1 MHKPVRKITTVSALG
16 AVLMLPLG
24 MAHAQQSSA
33 DVDALQRQLQA
44 LQAQINELKAQ
55 QQQTQQSV
63 SAVEQ
68 NAQISEADRSAI
80 KKIIDTVKP
89 VEFYGVARLSLDY
102 GDSGVND
109 SEENNGMGITSGDV
123 GLSSN
128 TTIFGLRGTHD
139 FELGG
144 TQYAA
149 LWQLEQSFNPGLNQ
163 GDTLANRDT
172 FLGLKTP
179 AGTFRAGLL
188 DTPFKTMGILYSAF
202 TTTVGDP
209 HAILG
214 TGPNPAYGRIDL
226 RASNALMWDGKFG
239 DVNYS
244 LQYGLDQNRGIYD
257 NNEQILNGTEDLID
271 DNSSDMYSASVSW
284 NTGGLN
290 LGAAYVNYS
299 KLYSEQSIEAYRF
312 GANYTFGA
320 AKIGA
325 IYENIN
331 EYDPM
336 DRDAYGAFATYRVA
350 PRTTA
355 GVQWMHANET
365 ESGSDNDAD
374 QASIGVFHSLTQALS
389 VHAMY
394 TKTMNGDNAMYRA
407 GDYAHGDRINTLA
420 GNDPQAFSVGAQLK
434 W

>member
-1 MHKPVRKITTVSALG
+1 
-16 AVLMLPLG
+16 MLPLSI
-24 MAHAQQSSA
+24 AHAQSNPA
-33 DVDALQRQLQA
+33 DIDALQRQLQA

-63 SAVEQ
+63 STVEQ
-68 NAQISEADRSAI
+68 SVQESEVDRSAI
-80 KKIIDTVKP
+80 KKIIETVRP
-89 VEFYGVARLSLDY
+89 VEIYGVARLSLDY
-102 GDSGVND
+102 GDSDVSND
-109 SEENNGMGITSGDV
+109 EENNGMGLTEGDV
-123 GLSSN
+123 GLSAN
-128 TTIFGLRGTHD
+128 TTIIGLRGAHD
-139 FELGG
+139 FEWNG

-149 LWQLEQSFNPGLNQ
+149 LWQLEQNFNPGQ
-163 GDTLANRDT
+163 DQGGDTLSNRDT

-179 AGTFRAGLL
+179 VGTFRAGLM
-188 DTPFKTMGILYSAF
+188 DTPFKRMGIAYSAF

-214 TGPNPAYGRIDL
+214 AGPNPAYGRLDL
-226 RASNALMWDGKFG
+226 RATNSLMWDGTIG
-239 DVNYS
+239 DSVTYS
-244 LQYGLDQNRGIYD
+244 LQYGLDQNRGSYG
-257 NNEQILNGTEDLID
+257 EESGQVLNGTEDLID
-271 DNSSDMYSASVSW
+271 DNSSDMYSASLSW

-365 ESGSDNDAD
+365 ENGSDDDAD
-374 QASIGVFHSLTQALS
+374 QASIGVFHALTEALM

-394 TKTMNGDNAMYRA
+394 TKTMNGDNAQYRTA
-407 GDYAHGDRINTLA
+407 DYAHGDRVNTTP
-420 GNDPQAFSVGAQLK
+420 GGDPQALSVGAQYK